1 MAFSTLR
8 SLIFGLMLMFSLI
21 LNKVG
26 AHQVV
31 DRETSLKLM
40 MTDAMEWPLSMSAY
54 DGGGGGDHEEGEDMS
69 GGVLVEE
76 SDDDSEYSSRRSL
89 FWHGMPYYISYG
101 ALSANRIPCP
111 PRSGRSYYTH
121 NCYKARG
128 PVHPYSRGCSAIARC
143 RR

>member
-54 DGGGGGDHEEGEDMS
+54 DGGGGGGHEEGEDMS
-69 GGVLVEE
+69 SGGLVEE
-76 SDDDSEYSSRRSL
+76 SDDDKFHVHLALGDHTTLTIATKLADLCIHTLEAALPSLVVEDDDQGLFVVCGGGHDLNLRSDQC
-89 FWHGMPYYISYG
+89 H
-101 ALSANRIPCP
+101 
-111 PRSGRSYYTH
+111 
-121 NCYKARG
+121 
-128 PVHPYSRGCSAIARC
+128 
-143 RR
+143 

>member
-1 MAFSTLR
+1 MAFSTLQFI
-8 SLIFGLMLMFSLI
+8 IFGLMLIFSLT
-21 LNKVG
+21 LNNVG
-26 AHQVV
+26 AHQVI

-54 DGGGGGDHEEGEDMS
+54 GGSGGGDHEEGEDMS
-69 GGVLVEE
+69 DGGIVEE
-76 SDDDSEYSSRRSL
+76 IDDENEYSSRRSL
-89 FWHGMPYYISYG
+89 FWHGMRYYISYG
-101 ALSANRIPCP
+101 ALSADRIPCP

-128 PVHPYSRGCSAIARC
+128 PVHPYTRGCSAITRC